1 MILNNWERCENM
13 KKTNLTDKIVIGIV
27 VLNLISFA
35 LGYTFYGMLYE
46 ESLLYEIVGI
56 NFFYIVFGV
65 PLGIFAGV
73 MLNITSLVWKT
84 KIKVG
89 FELNIW
95 LFIMLLLFLPA
106 WQHFFWQAF
115 LSV

>member
-1 MILNNWERCENM
+1 M
-13 KKTNLTDKIVIGIV
+13 KKISLTDKIIICIV

-35 LGYTFYGMLYE
+35 LGCTFYGMMKE
-46 ESLLYEIVGI
+46 HTLLYEIVGI
-56 NFFYIVFGV
+56 NFFYIVFGI
-65 PLGIFAGV
+65 PLSTFAGFMV
-73 MLNITSLVWKT
+73 NITSLVWKT

-89 FELNIW
+89 FKLNIW

-106 WQHFFWQAF
+106 WQHFFWQAL

>member
-1 MILNNWERCENM
+1 MLNDVGRCENM
-13 KKTNLTDKIVIGIV
+13 KKISLTDKIIICIV

-35 LGYTFYGMLYE
+35 LGCTFYGMLYE
-46 ESLLYEIVGI
+46 ESLLYDIVCINAFYIIIGIPLSVFVGI
-56 NFFYIVFGV
+56 
-65 PLGIFAGV
+65 

-89 FELNIW
+89 FKLNIW

-106 WQHFFWQAF
+106 WQHFFWQAL